1 MKVLVTGGAGFIG
14 SHLVDRLSQH
24 AEYEVIIL
32 DNLLR
37 GRLENI
43 AHHRHNPRINFV
55 HGDVRRYGDVLDA
68 MRGCQIVYHLAA
80 QTRVMSSLSRVD
92 ACFETNVIGTFNVLK
107 AAHHL
112 EVSKVI
118 FTSSGEVY
126 GEPRHLPV
134 DESHPLRSKNP
145 YGASKVAA
153 EVYCQVFQETYA
165 LPIVILRLSHV
176 YGPRDI
182 ERVIPIW
189 IRNALHGKDLIVFG
203 GEQIIDLIWVETVIE
218 ALLRAA
224 ALPIPTDPINIGNGK
239 GVPILALAKR
249 ILELTNSPSQLVLK
263 PPRAAEVVRYEPRV
277 ERMRTLLD
285 LHPIEDTL
293 DHLPVLI
300 ATWRESL

>member
-1 MKVLVTGGAGFIG
+1 MKVLITGGAGFIG
-14 SHLVDRLSQH
+14 SHLVDRLVQH
-24 AEYEVIIL
+24 PQYELIIL

-43 AHHRHNPRINFV
+43 AHHRHNPRVSFV

-68 MRGCQIVYHLAA
+68 MRGCQLVYHLAA
-80 QTRVMSSLSRVD
+80 QTRIMGSVARVD

-112 EVSKVI
+112 EVPRVV

-153 EVYCQVFQETYA
+153 EVYCQVFQEVYH
-165 LPIVILRLSHV
+165 LPISVLRLSHV
-176 YGPRDI
+176 YGPRDT
-182 ERVIPIW
+182 ERVIPVW
-189 IRNALHGKDLIVFG
+189 IRNALRGKDLIVFG
-203 GEQIIDLIWVETVIE
+203 GEQVIDWVWVEQVVE
-218 ALLRAA
+218 ALLRATS
-224 ALPIPTDPINIGNGK
+224 LPNSSEPINTGHGK
-239 GVPILALAKR
+239 GVPILELAKR
-249 ILELTNSPSQLVLK
+249 ILELTNSTSQLVLQ

-277 ERMRTLLD
+277 DRMRTLLN
-285 LHPIEDTL
+285 LHPPEDAL
-293 DHLPVLI
+293 EHLPALVN
-300 ATWRESL
+300 AWREAL

>member
-14 SHLVDRLSQH
+14 SHLVDRLAQQ
-24 AEYEVIIL
+24 ADYEIVIF

-43 AHHRHNPRINFV
+43 AHHRHNPRISFV

-80 QTRVMSSLSRVD
+80 QTRVMSSLAQVD

-107 AAHHL
+107 AAHNL
-112 EVSKVI
+112 EISKVI

-134 DESHPLRSKNP
+134 DENHPLRSKNP

-153 EVYCQVFQETYA
+153 EVYCQVFKEVYS
-165 LPIVILRLSHV
+165 LPVIILRLSHV
-176 YGPRDI
+176 YGPRDV
-182 ERVIPIW
+182 ERVIPVW
-189 IRNALHGKDLIVFG
+189 IRNALDGKDLIVFG
-203 GEQIIDLIWVETVIE
+203 GEQIIDFIWVETVVE
-218 ALLRAA
+218 ALVRSAS
-224 ALPIPTDPINIGNGK
+224 LPTHTDPINIGHGK

-277 ERMRTLLD
+277 ERMHTLLG
-285 LHPIEDTL
+285 LHPAEEAL
-293 DHLPVLI
+293 EHLPKLI
-300 ATWRESL
+300 STWREIL